1 MKHTSMSDE
10 YTGRAIK
17 SSKYSVIVTD
27 VVWPNVDDEAVWYT
41 AAVNPSCSLF
51 CIIRSGGEVLLSWEK
66 DKTVSCSNEFSEN
79 EVYDNVSDMWSNTC
93 TGCGMTIQFEN
104 LWGQQYG

>member
-27 VVWPNVDDEAVWYT
+27 VVAILVKNDVVIVEH
-41 AAVNPSCSLF
+41 
-51 CIIRSGGEVLLSWEK
+51 EVI
-66 DKTVSCSNEFSEN
+66 TVFI
-79 EVYDNVSDMWSNTC
+79 D
-93 TGCGMTIQFEN
+93 
-104 LWGQQYG
+104 